1 MDLKPLFVFP
11 RWSNTVTLS
20 VLLFLAVFPLC
31 GGALIGYGL
40 DPVAL
45 NVGYMP
51 TQPVPYSHKLHVG
64 ELGLDCR
71 YCHASVEVSAVANV
85 PPTQTCMNCHRLVK
99 KDSAVLAPIRASAA
113 SGRPMRWI
121 RVHKLP
127 DYAYFAHNAHVAGG
141 IGCVTCHGRIDEME
155 TVTQMKPLS
164 MSWCLD
170 CHRNPGPN
178 RRPVSEVTNMKW
190 TPPRDV
196 QTRAALLA
204 GERPV
209 NPPTDCSG
217 CHR

>member
-1 MDLKPLFVFP
+1 
-11 RWSNTVTLS
+11 
-20 VLLFLAVFPLC
+20 
-31 GGALIGYGL
+31 
-40 DPVAL
+40 
-45 NVGYMP
+45 
-51 TQPVPYSHKLHVG
+51 
-64 ELGLDCR
+64 
-71 YCHASVEVSAVANV
+71 
-85 PPTQTCMNCHRLVK
+85 MNCHRLVK
-99 KDSAVLAPIRASAA
+99 KDSEALAPIRDSAA
-113 SGRPMRWI
+113 SGRPMHWI

-127 DYAYFAHNAHVAGG
+127 DFAYFAHNAHVTAG

-190 TPPRDV
+190 TPPRDLGV
-196 QTRAALLA
+196 LAAQL
-204 GERPV
+204 GGRPV